1 MLARPSAWATQ
12 KPATAFILVE
22 FWEKDIGQER
32 NRENKEMRFFRE
44 RGWLVMVPVFLS
56 LIPQTTQQGPTVI
69 PPTGHDVSP
78 PLRDLKAQRS
88 EPPSSAV
95 KIEVISFPD
104 LRYRLMERFGPA
116 FFCDPDSYPV
126 ARSDREQAI
135 RNFPDIVKDTPAFRA
150 MAKHLGLDK
159 ATEFSDDQKV
169 LLYREYKGLRA
180 IRLET
185 QEDNVRFEVRVPKD
199 SGKPARINGLRIT
212 GLVDSHGAITISDR
226 VPEVL
231 TCPVCLAIGT
241 RIDTPS
247 GQIAVEELRPDMLA
261 WTLNAHGKRIAMP
274 ILDVNSVRAPAGHLM
289 THVSLSDGRELWV
302 SPGHPTAD
310 GRLVNQLVSG
320 GAYGGAVIQSTR
332 LERYTG
338 ERTFDLLVAGD
349 TGFYWAN
356 GILLTSTLRQPSS
369 PQLPLH

>member
-1 MLARPSAWATQ
+1 
-12 KPATAFILVE
+12 
-22 FWEKDIGQER
+22 
-32 NRENKEMRFFRE
+32 MRFFRE
-44 RGWLVMVPVFLS
+44 RGWLVIAPVFLI
-56 LIPQTTQQGPTVI
+56 LTPQTTQQGPTVV

-88 EPPSSAV
+88 EPLSSGV

-104 LRYRLMERFGPA
+104 LRYRLMELFGPV
-116 FFCDPDSYPV
+116 FYCDPDSYPV

-135 RNFPDIVKDTPAFRA
+135 RTFPDIVKDARAFRA
-150 MAKHLGLDK
+150 MAKHLSLEK
-159 ATEFSDDQKV
+159 VAEFSDDQKV
-169 LLYREYKGLRA
+169 LLYREYK
-180 IRLET
+180 RLWAVKLEA
-185 QEDNVRFEVRVPKD
+185 QGDNVRFEVRVPKD
-199 SGKPARINGLRIT
+199 SAKPAGINGVKIT
-212 GLVDSHGAITISDR
+212 GLADSHGAITISDR

-231 TCPVCLAIGT
+231 TCPVCLAVGT

-261 WTLNAHGKRIAMP
+261 WTLDAHGRRIAMP
-274 ILDVNSVRAPAGHLM
+274 ILDVNSMRAPVGHLM
-289 THVSLSDGRELWV
+289 THLSFSDGRELWV

-310 GRLVNQLVSG
+310 GHLVNQFVSG
-320 GAYGGAVIQSTR
+320 GAYDGAVIQSTR

-356 GILLTSTLRQPSS
+356 GILLASTLRQLSAA
-369 PQLPLH
+369 QLPLR

>member
-1 MLARPSAWATQ
+1 VTFRE
-12 KPATAFILVE
+12 KE
-22 FWEKDIGQER
+22 FGRER
-32 NRENKEMRFFRE
+32 NREDQDMPFLWGRF
-44 RGWLVMVPVFLS
+44 WLVIVPVFLS
-56 LIPQTTQQGPTVI
+56 LTPRSTQQGPTVI

-78 PLRDLKAQRS
+78 PLRDLKAQQS
-88 EPPSSAV
+88 ESPSPAV

-104 LRYRLMERFGPA
+104 LRYRLMERFGPV

-135 RNFPDIVKDTPAFRA
+135 RSFPDIVKDTPTFRA
-150 MAKHLGLDK
+150 MAKHLSLDK
-159 ATEFSDDQKV
+159 VAEFSDDQKV
-169 LLYREYKGLRA
+169 LLYREYKRLRA
-180 IRLET
+180 IKLET
-185 QEDNVRFEVRVPKD
+185 QGDNVSFEVRVPKD
-199 SGKPARINGLRIT
+199 SAKPTRINGVKIT

-231 TCPVCLAIGT
+231 TCPVCLAVGT

-247 GQIAVEELRPDMLA
+247 GQIAVEELRLGMLA
-261 WTLNAHGKRIAMP
+261 WTLDAHGKRSAMP
-274 ILDVNSVRAPAGHLM
+274 ILEVNSVRAPAGHLM
-289 THVSLSDGRELWV
+289 THLSLSDGRELWV

-310 GRLVNQLVSG
+310 GYLVNQLVSG
-320 GAYGGAVIQSTR
+320 GAYDGAVIQSTR

-356 GILLTSTLRQPSS
+356 GILLASTLRQPSS
-369 PQLPLH
+369 AQLPLR

>member
-1 MLARPSAWATQ
+1 L
-12 KPATAFILVE
+12 
-22 FWEKDIGQER
+22 
-32 NRENKEMRFFRE
+32 RFLR
-44 RGWLVMVPVFLS
+44 RTSWLVTVPAFLS
-56 LIPQTTQQGPTVI
+56 LTLQTTQQGPTVI
-69 PPTGHDVSP
+69 PPSGHDVSP

-104 LRYRLMERFGPA
+104 LRYRLMERFGSA

-135 RNFPDIVKDTPAFRA
+135 RSFPDIIKDTPAFRA

-159 ATEFSDDQKV
+159 VAEFSDDQKV
-169 LLYREYKGLRA
+169 LLYREYKRLWA
-180 IRLET
+180 VKLET
-185 QEDNVRFEVRVPKD
+185 QGDNVKFEVRVPKD
-199 SGKPARINGLRIT
+199 SAKLASINGVKIT
-212 GLVDSHGAITISDR
+212 GLADSHGAITISDR
-226 VPEVL
+226 VPQVL
-231 TCPVCLAIGT
+231 TCPVCLAVGT

-247 GQIAVEELRPDMLA
+247 GQIAVEDLRPGMLA
-261 WTLNAHGKRIAMP
+261 WTQDAHGKRIAVP

-289 THVSLSDGRELWV
+289 THLSFSDGRELWV

-310 GRLVNQLVSG
+310 GHLVNQLVSG
-320 GAYGGAVIQSTR
+320 GAYDGAVIQSTR
-332 LERYTG
+332 LERYSG

-356 GILLTSTLRQPSS
+356 GILLASTLRQPSS
-369 PQLPLH
+369 PQQPLR

>member
-1 MLARPSAWATQ
+1 MLVKFR
-12 KPATAFILVE
+12 
-22 FWEKDIGQER
+22 EKDFGQEW

-44 RGWLVMVPVFLS
+44 RVWLVIVPAFLS
-56 LIPQTTQQGPTVI
+56 LTLQSTQQGPTVI

-88 EPPSSAV
+88 EPTSPAV

-135 RNFPDIVKDTPAFRA
+135 RSFPDIVKDTPAFRA
-150 MAKHLGLDK
+150 MAKHLGSDK
-159 ATEFSDDQKV
+159 VAEFSDDQKV
-169 LLYREYKGLRA
+169 LLYREYKRLRA
-180 IRLET
+180 IKLEA
-185 QEDNVRFEVRVPKD
+185 QGDKVRFEVRVPKD
-199 SGKPARINGLRIT
+199 SAKPAGINGVKIT
-212 GLVDSHGAITISDR
+212 GLADSHGAITILDR

-231 TCPVCLAIGT
+231 TCPVCLAAGT
-241 RIDTPS
+241 RINTPS
-247 GQIAVEELRPDMLA
+247 GQIAIEELRPDMLA
-261 WTLNAHGKRIAMP
+261 WTLDAHGERIAMP

-289 THVSLSDGRELWV
+289 THLSLSDGRELWV

-310 GRLVNQLVSG
+310 GHLVNQLVSG
-320 GAYGGAVIQSTR
+320 VAYDGAVVQSTQ

-338 ERTFDLLVAGD
+338 DRTFDLLVAGD

-356 GILLTSTLRQPSS
+356 GILLASTLRQPSS
-369 PQLPLH
+369 ARLPLR

>member
-1 MLARPSAWATQ
+1 V
-12 KPATAFILVE
+12 K
-22 FWEKDIGQER
+22 FWEKEFGQER

-44 RGWLVMVPVFLS
+44 RGWLVIVPAFLS
-56 LIPQTTQQGPTVI
+56 LAPRTSQQGPTVI

-78 PLRDLKAQRS
+78 PLRDPKAQRS
-88 EPPSSAV
+88 EPPSPGV

-104 LRYRLMERFGPA
+104 LRYRLMERFGPV
-116 FFCDPDSYPV
+116 FFCDPDGYPV
-126 ARSDREQAI
+126 ARSDREQGI
-135 RNFPDIVKDTPAFRA
+135 RSFPDIVKDTPAFRA

-159 ATEFSDDQKV
+159 VAEFSDDQKG
-169 LLYREYKGLRA
+169 LLYREYKRLRA
-180 IRLET
+180 VKLEA
-185 QEDNVRFEVRVPKD
+185 QGENVRFEIRVPKD
-199 SGKPARINGLRIT
+199 SAKPARINGVKIT

-226 VPEVL
+226 VPEVF
-231 TCPVCLAIGT
+231 TCPVCLAVGT

-247 GQIAVEELRPDMLA
+247 GQIAVEDLRAGMFA

-274 ILDVNSVRAPAGHLM
+274 ILEVNSVRAPAGHLM
-289 THVSLSDGRELWV
+289 THLSLSEGRELWV

-310 GRLVNQLVSG
+310 GHLVNQLVSG
-320 GAYGGAVIQSTR
+320 GAYDGAVIQSTR

-356 GILLTSTLRQPSS
+356 GILLASTLRQLSS
-369 PQLPLH
+369 AQLPLR